1 MRDDVR
7 VRRPDG
13 AEREPRAT
21 AGPRPT
27 DWALAA
33 LVVLAHLTRVSAGQH
48 EAVVAPGLA
57 DVLTPALAVG
67 AGLPLVWRRSH
78 RRAVAATVLVSYA
91 GLALLEGIV
100 APWAP
105 WVVIWTLATTGPD
118 RRRSTRE
125 CAAVTL
131 ATVTVLA
138 AAQLVHPRSG
148 GLVLVVA
155 VTAVVA
161 LLGVLVRT
169 ERSRVEE
176 AGRRATVEERLRIA
190 RDLHDLV
197 GHGLSAVAVQSS
209 TARMAITAG
218 DTATAERALTAVE
231 TTSRTAMREMRQMLH
246 LLSEEVRLDES
257 PTASDTPAVGG
268 ARPATPE
275 GAERLPSPGVADIE
289 ALVDNVRAGGVSVTL
304 EDDDGWASA
313 SPAVQ
318 LCAYRLAQE
327 GLTNAVR
334 HAAGAPVTI
343 RLTSTGEVGVVS
355 VRTSGPVAPGPIPVT
370 GRGIQG
376 LATRVAAVSG
386 EFWSGPTPQG
396 WLLEARLPLHAGSD
410 REMTA

>member
-21 AGPRPT
+21 AGPRPS

-33 LVVLAHLTRVSAGQH
+33 LVVLAHLTRVRAGQH
-48 EAVVAPGLA
+48 EDVVAPGLA

-67 AGLPLVWRRSH
+67 AGLPLVWRRSR

-125 CAAVTL
+125 CAIVTV
-131 ATVTVLA
+131 ATVAVLA

-148 GLVLVVA
+148 GLVLVAA
-155 VTAVVA
+155 VTAVVG

-231 TTSRTAMREMRQMLH
+231 ATSRTAMREMRQMLH
-246 LLSEEVRLDES
+246 LLSDEVGLDDIPATS
-257 PTASDTPAVGG
+257 VTAVAGDRPVTPAGVE
-268 ARPATPE
+268 RP
-275 GAERLPSPGVADIE
+275 PSPGVADIE

-304 EDDDGWASA
+304 EADDGWGSA

-334 HAAGAPVTI
+334 HAAGAPVTV
-343 RLTSTGEVGVVS
+343 RLTTTGEVGVVS
-355 VRTSGPVAPGPIPVT
+355 VRTAGPVAPGPTPAT
-370 GRGIQG
+370 GRGIPG